1 MLYAFNMCHF
11 LEMFCFVRNSFF
23 LGKWISKEIVQKGPE
38 ELEKKNDK
46 SKPREVKPPLPPQIC
61 QITQKSSWQGAELS
75 QTQEEN
81 FGVHRSVFFT
91 KGAYRGT

>member
-1 MLYAFNMCHF
+1 MCHF

-46 SKPREVKPPLPPQIC
+46 SKPREVNPPLPP
-61 QITQKSSWQGAELS
+61 ADL
-75 QTQEEN
+75 
-81 FGVHRSVFFT
+81 
-91 KGAYRGT
+91 